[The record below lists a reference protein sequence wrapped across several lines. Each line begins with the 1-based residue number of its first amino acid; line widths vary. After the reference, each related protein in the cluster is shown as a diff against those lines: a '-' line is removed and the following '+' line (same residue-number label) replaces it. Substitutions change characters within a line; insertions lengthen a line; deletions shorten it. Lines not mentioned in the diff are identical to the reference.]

1 MMNGKPVL
9 NILEVGSGTGYVTY
23 LLRKAFP
30 NAQIMAV
37 DIAEGMIKVAR
48 ERIHDDSVTFICGDI
63 ESINLDGKFD
73 LIISNATFQW
83 FNEPRKTLEKLKNY
97 LTSKGS
103 LYFSTFGENTF
114 SELHS
119 CYEKTQI
126 GNDANVKP
134 GQAFLSKAELES
146 MLSHLFNHNQL
157 EVSETNYIEAFDSC
171 LSFFE
176 SIKKIGAN
184 NAQDASSVKDPKFIY
199 KVIDRYEKDFKLDGR
214 VQATY
219 HALFVKASI

>member
-1 MMNGKPVL
+1 MINKDKLKRRFSRQATNYDQYANVQKFMGNKLIAMMNGKPVL

-134 GQAFLSKAELES
+134 GDRK
-146 MLSHLFNHNQL
+146 
-157 EVSETNYIEAFDSC
+157 
-171 LSFFE
+171 
-176 SIKKIGAN
+176 
-184 NAQDASSVKDPKFIY
+184 SV
-199 KVIDRYEKDFKLDGR
+199 V
-214 VQATY
+214 
-219 HALFVKASI
+219 